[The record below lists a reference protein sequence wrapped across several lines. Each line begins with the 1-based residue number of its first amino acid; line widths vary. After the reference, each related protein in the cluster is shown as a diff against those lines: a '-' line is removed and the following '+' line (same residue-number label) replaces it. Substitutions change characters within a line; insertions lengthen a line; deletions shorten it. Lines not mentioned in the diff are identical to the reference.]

1 MSSFPITKD
10 GFARIQEELN
20 NLKAVE
26 RPTVIKAIAEA
37 REHGDLKENAEYHAA
52 REKQS
57 FIEGRIVDLEDKVAR
72 AQIVDPSEIKD
83 DNVRFAATVTLFDL
97 DSEAELSYK
106 IVSEY
111 EADLNNNLIS
121 ITSPIARGLIGK
133 TEGDGVE
140 IVTPKGKKEYEIVKV
155 EYI

>member
-111 EADLNNNLIS
+111 KADLNNNLIS